1 MHISV
6 IGTLNAPAD
15 VVWARVG
22 DFGTLHTYQPGIV
35 NCTLDGEG
43 IGSVRTLHFA
53 DGRQLRERLEQLD
66 TGAHTMQFTFADT
79 DTPFQDYHCTVH
91 VQDLGDGR
99 SEISWSSVCEP
110 QIPEETARPPLE
122 AAYRAALGAL
132 QEQLGA

>member
-1 MHISV
+1 MHVSV
-6 IGTLNAPAD
+6 IGTLNAPAH

-66 TGAHTMQFTFADT
+66 TVAHTMMFTFADT
-79 DTPFQDYHCTVH
+79 DIPFQDYHCTVQ
-91 VQDLGDGR
+91 VEDLGDGR

-110 QIPEETARPPLE
+110 QIPEETARQPLE
-122 AAYRAALGAL
+122 AAYRAGLGAL